1 MVTLSLLDQLTKVDD
16 RFDIEESFDALDVHH
31 TGRLGFDRAYT
42 LLLGLGYLDDYKRK
56 DAFTCVELKESAKQ
70 IDDRDHEGL
79 KLQTL
84 QTIIATHPALSHK
97 NNRSINFTQ
106 HAFRLIDR
114 DQKGYITASDI
125 QRLGTDVG
133 KIDNDIREDV
143 TISIDEA
150 NAMIETTNR
159 MFQKN
164 QESDNDGK
172 NQKLKEPAF
181 QKLLSSPSNTS
192 QQYSIHN
199 FQINSK

>member
-1 MVTLSLLDQLTKVDD
+1 M
-16 RFDIEESFDALDVHH
+16 
-31 TGRLGFDRAYT
+31 
-42 LLLGLGYLDDYKRK
+42 DDYKRK

-84 QTIIATHPALSHK
+84 LTIIATHPALSHK

-133 KIDNDIREDV
+133 KKDV

-164 QESDNDGK
+164 QKEDAFESDNDGK

-192 QQYSIHN
+192 QQYSINN
-199 FQINSK
+199 F